1 MDNWYKGIVQFME
14 YNVHES
20 TMWSVLQMLIVIVR
34 RKKEKRKQRKRKSYY
49 LYNIVLGARGGQDR
63 KT

>member
-1 MDNWYKGIVQFME
+1 
-14 YNVHES
+14 
-20 TMWSVLQMLIVIVR
+20 MLGE
-34 RKKEKRKQRKRKSYY
+34 KKKRKQRKRKNY